1 MLYFKTSKLF
11 EVYIGITKLGR
22 RIEILY
28 LIDRGIIP
36 DEHILHSL
44 IKIPNGWNFL
54 EYSSDYIEVYKAK
67 RPSVKKE
74 EKEKGQH

>member
-28 LIDRGIIP
+28 LIDRGIIL

-44 IKIPNGWNFL
+44 IKIPNDWNFL
-54 EYSSDYIEVYKAK
+54 EYS
-67 RPSVKKE
+67 
-74 EKEKGQH
+74 